1 MDTQGGGEGV
11 YYRWSRILGALRC
24 LIASIIHISIWK
36 DLSTTSVLGCMMAN
50 SIIFNVLMVF

>member
-11 YYRWSRILGALRC
+11 YYWWSGILETLRC